1 MIESDCQYFIT
12 ELREQYE
19 RAYPHSGTAHAQA
32 SRVLVDGISHGAR
45 AFAPYPFHI
54 TKAEGAHVHDVD
66 GHQICDF
73 WQGHYANILGH
84 NPPVVRR
91 RLVEAL
97 EEGAGLQTGMLEE
110 RQAAFGSLLCDAIG
124 GERVRFTTS
133 GTLATMYAI
142 MMARAYTGRNLVLKV
157 AGGWHGASPFTLKG
171 VHRVEGGF
179 DRVDSAGVPEA
190 TEEEIIV
197 ARFNDVERLTEIFE
211 TFGDRIA
218 CFILEPC
225 PSSMGFIPATGA
237 FMRAARE
244 LTREYG
250 ALLILDEVITGFR
263 FCAGGIQRLYDVEA
277 DLSTFGK
284 VIGGGMPLS
293 AVVGRGDVMELISE
307 GAEGRVWFNGGT
319 FSAHPLSLLAGQTMV
334 EYLVGHEGEIYP
346 ALAAKGEKLRRGI
359 EKVFADRGVVA
370 RCTGYGND
378 AVPGSSVGGVY
389 FPLEAEH
396 PPFRGEEFMDP
407 QCCGLRLRE
416 EGLKLGLL
424 LHQVNVVHGL
434 GAVSYQHGE
443 EDLAHTLEAY
453 DAFALRMARGRS

>member
-1 MIESDCQYFIT
+1 MIESDCDRLIA
-12 ELREQYE
+12 ELRQQYE
-19 RAYPHSGTAHAQA
+19 KVYPHSGIAHARA
-32 SRVLVDGISHGAR
+32 SKVLVDGISHGAR
-45 AFAPYPFHI
+45 TFAPYPFHI

-73 WQGHYANILGH
+73 WQGHYANIMGH

-97 EEGAGLQTGMLEE
+97 EEGVGLQTGMLEE
-110 RQAAFGSLLCDAIG
+110 RQAEFGSLLCDALG

-142 MMARAYTGRNLVLKV
+142 MMARAYTGRNLVVKV

-171 VHRVEGGF
+171 VHRVEGYF

-190 TEEEIIV
+190 TEKEIIV
-197 ARFNDVERLTEIFE
+197 ARFNDVQRLDEIFE
-211 TFGDRIA
+211 TFGHRVA

-225 PSSMGFIPATGA
+225 PSGVGFIPATKD
-237 FMRAARE
+237 FMRAARD

-263 FCAGGIQRLYDVEA
+263 FCAGGIQRLYDIEA

-293 AVVGRGDVMELISE
+293 AVVGRGDVMDLISE
-307 GAEGRVWFNGGT
+307 KAEERVWFNGGT

-334 EYLVGHEGEIYP
+334 EYLVEHEGEVYP

-359 EKVFADRGVVA
+359 EKVFTDRGVRA
-370 RCTGYGND
+370 HCTGYGNG

-389 FPLEAEH
+389 FPLEEEH
-396 PPFRGEEFMDP
+396 PPFLGEEFTDP
-407 QCCGLRLRE
+407 QRCNVRLRE

-424 LHQVNVVHGL
+424 LHRVNVVHGL
-434 GAVSYQHGE
+434 GAISYRHSE
-443 EDLAHTLEAY
+443 KDLTRTLEAY
-453 DAFALRMARGRS
+453 DAFALRMARERS